1 MKKIVLTLFIAG
13 NIFAQTAGESGLSFL
28 KIGFGARNIALG
40 DIGVVSADGV
50 SALNYNP
57 ALLRN
62 YKSPEFILTHTE
74 VMQDVRSELFG
85 VSFSMFGLPFAFGLN
100 ATTVSDIEIRT
111 QPGEAVSTF
120 NVSYYF
126 GSLSTGFKLY
136 DNLSAGITFKYLVE
150 NIYTDEASG
159 YGFDF
164 GLHYADLIENLNLG
178 FSIRNLGSMSA
189 LRNESTKLPVDLRF
203 GADYLIPAES
213 LKSEI
218 YIAAGFQKYTASD
231 ENHFNLGGEFF
242 YDNLIAARLGY
253 VTGYES
259 KGLSFGLGLRLNKF
273 DFDYAFVPLQY
284 ELGSSHVIS
293 IKFTL

>member
-1 MKKIVLTLFIAG
+1 MIAG
-13 NIFAQTAGESGLSFL
+13 NILAQTAGESGLSFL

-62 YKSPEFILTHTE
+62 YKSPQFILTHTE

-85 VSFSMFGLPFAFGLN
+85 ASFKMFGLPFAFGLN

-111 QPGEAVSTF
+111 QPGEAISTF

-136 DNLSAGITFKYLVE
+136 ENLSAGITFKYLVE

-164 GLHYADLIENLNLG
+164 GLHYNDLIENLNLG

-203 GADYLIPAES
+203 GADYSIPVES
-213 LKSEI
+213 IQSQI
-218 YIAAGFQKYTASD
+218 YLGAGFQKYASSD

-242 YDNLIAARLGY
+242 YDELIAVRLGY
-253 VTGYES
+253 ITGFES
-259 KGLSFGLGLRLNKF
+259 KGMSFGLGLRLNKF

-284 ELGSSHVIS
+284 ELGSSHIIS
-293 IKFTL
+293 IRFTL